1 MTSPQSTAKLA
12 VLMASAAGATAATAY
27 YAYRRHC
34 QIVQQVLAR
43 AEERRKEERTGRIRA
58 EVKLR
63 SINKEMEAL
72 EMAAVADTVGN
83 SDLDGVVDN
92 AEAEVEG
99 ADTDQSKLCLSSKEK
114 QQEQRR
120 NKLKLQ
126 KLQDPHRMM
135 LQCIGT
141 VVSPYT
147 KRMGTPRQGSLV
159 PSSRAFVDLNIPM
172 EALDGMES
180 YSHVWI
186 IFAFHANTNTFHKK
200 TKVRPPRAV
209 GNEKVGQL
217 ATRSPHR
224 PNPLGLSLVK
234 MEHLDQKRKRLHIS
248 GIDLVNGTPVYD
260 VKPCVPWDIP
270 GQFLHNNSN
279 NNGGVELIREKFFRV
294 PDWVDQ
300 NDSIATV
307 TFTEQAEA
315 SLERLVVEE
324 KRLAPLYNKKNDVQA
339 ARATLMEILAQD
351 PRSSHKGLKI
361 NQRGSN
367 SNINNGN
374 AKAANTGASGEN
386 ERYNLVFG
394 KTQVE
399 FQVLL
404 SGVQVESIN
413 PVDFDEE
420 AYVEGIPLISEQ
432 NKNETAV

>member
-1 MTSPQSTAKLA
+1 MGAAS
-12 VLMASAAGATAATAY
+12 SAAAAAIY
-27 YAYRRHC
+27 FYQRHC
-34 QIVQQVLAR
+34 QIVHQLTAD

-63 SINKEMEAL
+63 TLCKEMEAL
-72 EMAAVADTVGN
+72 EMAALSDIDEGHLGSVRSN
-83 SDLDGVVDN
+83 SLSKSCEK
-92 AEAEVEG
+92 EAGENNK
-99 ADTDQSKLCLSSKEK
+99 ALTPKEK
-114 QQEQRR
+114 QEDQRR
-120 NKLKLQ
+120 KKLRLL

-159 PSSRAFVDLNIPM
+159 PSSRAFVDITIPM

-209 GNEKVGQL
+209 GNQKVGQL

-234 MEHLDQKRKRLHIS
+234 MEYLDKKLKRLHIS
-248 GIDLVNGTPVYD
+248 GIDLVHGTPVFD

-270 GQFLHNNSN
+270 GYFLESN
-279 NNGGVELIREKFFRV
+279 KRHKAETARSTADAFYRV

-300 NDSIATV
+300 NDAIANV
-307 TFTEQAEA
+307 IFTKQAEE
-315 SLERLVVEE
+315 SLERMIAEE
-324 KRLAPLYNKKNDVQA
+324 SRLDPLYTKNNDGLKA
-339 ARATLMEILAQD
+339 AKETLREILAQD

-361 NQRGSN
+361 NQRGTNLDISCN
-367 SNINNGN
+367 TTSKNNDHK
-374 AKAANTGASGEN
+374 AKAESKEGCET
-386 ERYNLVFG
+386 YNLVFG
-394 KTQVE
+394 RTQVE
-399 FQVLL
+399 FQVLS
-404 SGVQVESIN
+404 SGVQVELIR
-413 PVDFDEE
+413 PVDFDE
-420 AYVEGIPLISEQ
+420 AVYVDGIPLISEQ
-432 NKNETAV
+432 KNNVAK

>member
-1 MTSPQSTAKLA
+1 MTSPQSAAKLA
-12 VLMASAAGATAATAY
+12 VLMASAATVTAY
-27 YAYRRHC
+27 CAYRRHC
-34 QIVQQVLAR
+34 QIVQQLLAR

-63 SINKEMEAL
+63 SLNKEMEAL
-72 EMAAVADTVGN
+72 EMAVVADNIGPN
-83 SDLDGVVDN
+83 DLDDAADN
-92 AEAEVEG
+92 SSTIIEEKY
-99 ADTDQSKLCLSSKEK
+99 ADKNEISLTAKEK
-114 QQEQRR
+114 QQDQRR
-120 NKLKLQ
+120 NKLKHQ

-209 GNEKVGQL
+209 GNQKVGQL

-234 MEHLDQKRKRLHIS
+234 MENLDKKRKRLHIS
-248 GIDLVNGTPVYD
+248 GIDLVHGTPVYD

-270 GQFLHNNSN
+270 GHFLQNNSSSN
-279 NNGGVELIREKFFRV
+279 DGGVEHIPEAFFRV

-300 NDSIATV
+300 KDAIATV
-307 TFTEQAEA
+307 VFTDQAET
-315 SLERLVVEE
+315 SLARLVVEE
-324 KRLAPLYNKKNDVQA
+324 ERLAPLYTKKNDGVQG
-339 ARATLMEILAQD
+339 ARETLREILAQD
-351 PRSSHKGLKI
+351 PRSSHKGLKT

-367 SNINNGN
+367 SNSNNGG
-374 AKAANTGASGEN
+374 AIVGASGEN
-386 ERYNLVFG
+386 KTYNLVFG

-399 FQVLL
+399 FQVLP

-413 PVDFDEE
+413 SVDFDDD

-432 NKNETAV
+432 NKNEMKV